1 MGHRVIRLVVLAAG
15 GLGVFGNEKVRGCGS
30 NLKWTQGGGL
40 DIVPGLAGGPRS
52 PGAPPVCFGLF
63 RGRPG
68 LDIQAGVA
76 ARVKVFVAP
85 APGPK
90 DHLHTIIGSTCTRRA
105 VYMARAR
112 INVNTTSLQGPPTPC
127 PNQSKATR
135 QKCFIED
142 IPQ

>member
-1 MGHRVIRLVVLAAG
+1 M
-15 GLGVFGNEKVRGCGS
+15 
-30 NLKWTQGGGL
+30 

-76 ARVKVFVAP
+76 ARVKAFVAP

-90 DHLHTIIGSTCTRRA
+90 DHLHTIIGSTCTLHDR
-105 VYMARAR
+105 
-112 INVNTTSLQGPPTPC
+112 NVL
-127 PNQSKATR
+127 SKTYHN
-135 QKCFIED
+135 ED
-142 IPQ
+142 THPHAK